1 MITRE
6 QYIQLKAFARVDG
19 LILGGIMMA
28 TFLAFVR
35 SLIDAGWQIA
45 YIAGLVFV
53 PIFVALR
60 VRNYRDRI
68 IEGRVSFRRAL
79 AYSMLCFGYASLVF
93 SLAVMLYLQYFDK
106 GSLLAGL
113 QEYFRSPEMAE
124 AMKNYGV
131 NASSMKAE
139 LDAVS
144 MLRPVDV
151 AFSMISNTLIT
162 GLVCSVIIAL
172 LSRREP
178 KKVVRR

>member
-1 MITRE
+1 
-6 QYIQLKAFARVDG
+6 
-19 LILGGIMMA
+19 
-28 TFLAFVR
+28 
-35 SLIDAGWQIA
+35 
-45 YIAGLVFV
+45 
-53 PIFVALR
+53 
-60 VRNYRDRI
+60 
-68 IEGRVSFRRAL
+68 
-79 AYSMLCFGYASLVF
+79 
-93 SLAVMLYLQYFDK
+93 MLYLQYFDK